1 MLFELI
7 IVKFQ
12 TDRNT
17 LSVCVSLTKLGG
29 RIQTLEFGE
38 IHYDLS
44 LDDGLN
50 INSFKGYLRLEFGKI
65 ICDLSLDD
73 GL

>member
-1 MLFELI
+1 MLF
-7 IVKFQ
+7 VH
-12 TDRNT
+12 
-17 LSVCVSLTKLGG
+17 VPLTKLGG
-29 RIQTLEFGE
+29 RIQTLEFGK
-38 IHYDLS
+38 IHCDLS

-65 ICDLSLDD
+65 IGDLSLDD